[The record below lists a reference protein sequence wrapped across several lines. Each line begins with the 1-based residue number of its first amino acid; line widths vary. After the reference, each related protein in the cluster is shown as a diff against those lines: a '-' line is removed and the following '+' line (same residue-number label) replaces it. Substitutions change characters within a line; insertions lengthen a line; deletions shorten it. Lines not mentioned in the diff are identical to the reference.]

1 MMLNAIEKDYRG
13 TGKCLLALAREP
25 DYSFSMMV
33 DFEKTESHVQKFHR
47 SVLRSDSRLRS
58 FFRRVYWRKNQN
70 RIREL
75 MLYKIQFNELNV

>member
-58 FFRRVYWRKNQN
+58 FFRRVYWRKNLFQKN
-70 RIREL
+70 SQVDQMVEL
-75 MLYKIQFNELNV
+75 FIV